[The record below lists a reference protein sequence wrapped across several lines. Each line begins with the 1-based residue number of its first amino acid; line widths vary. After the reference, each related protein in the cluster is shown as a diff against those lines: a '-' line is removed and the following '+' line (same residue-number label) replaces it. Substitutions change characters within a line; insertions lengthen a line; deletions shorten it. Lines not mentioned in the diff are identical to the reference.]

1 MVQSTFLTG
10 KTLSTSFSTSSSF
23 SSVPHTW
30 DLLPAH
36 ASACLRPV
44 RCYHLVVL
52 IRQPFISVSPL
63 QISLAVPRALIS
75 LSVTRLHTHRE
86 PTASSLSSPSLST
99 GPHFPRHSPAFHP
112 SLLEATGRCCRRVQT
127 RPYSP
132 VKRGQGRQQG
142 RAGQRQATI
151 TAFPPSMTVTTVDKA
166 ETALHT
172 DTRTRERPPPGAT
185 NLRCFS
191 TGSAGISSTA
201 RGWTSWTLEEWHK

>member
-1 MVQSTFLTG
+1 MYRALPALGKYGRYMVQSTFLTG

-23 SSVPHTW
+23 SSVPHAW

-52 IRQPFISVSPL
+52 IRQLFISVSPL
-63 QISLAVPRALIS
+63 QISLAVPWPMGLDLAVGDQAS
-75 LSVTRLHTHRE
+75 HSQSHRE

-151 TAFPPSMTVTTVDKA
+151 TAFRDSHDSRQGRDGTTYGYQDTI
-166 ETALHT
+166 ET
-172 DTRTRERPPPGAT
+172 
-185 NLRCFS
+185 
-191 TGSAGISSTA
+191 TA
-201 RGWTSWTLEEWHK
+201 RRHQPPMLLDGVCGN